1 MTDSSIGSSHD
12 FDKMAP
18 KLVGSRHR
26 SNIVFSKGEYFGV
39 PQSIGPVDF
48 FKPGK
53 RAHPARVVEA
63 KDRNSARQVVASI
76 TENDSTVLLSG
87 NAYVRFH
94 SDFAACPRD
103 KVIIV

>member
-12 FDKMAP
+12 FDDMAP

-39 PQSIGPVDF
+39 PQSIGLVDF
-48 FKPGK
+48 FKPEE

-63 KDRNSARQVVASI
+63 KDRNSARQVVVSI
-76 TENDSTVLLSG
+76 PENDSTVLLSVI
-87 NAYVRFH
+87 AYIRFH

-103 KVIIV
+103 IVLIV